1 MLKSLA
7 GFWDFLG
14 GPVVRTQRFQGL
26 GSIPGWGLKDPTSH
40 VAQEKKKKICPGSKS
55 SFSLSLIFNY
65 HISQLAI
72 QLSFVRL
79 WSVGPGAFCEHLL
92 SFLLQQF

>member
-1 MLKSLA
+1 M
-7 GFWDFLG
+7 
-14 GPVVRTQRFQGL
+14 VRTQCFQGL

-65 HISQLAI
+65 HISKLAI

>member
-40 VAQEKKKKICPGSKS
+40 VAQEKKKKFAPVQSLHS
-55 SFSLSLIFNY
+55 PSPSFSTTT
-65 HISQLAI
+65 
-72 QLSFVRL
+72 
-79 WSVGPGAFCEHLL
+79 
-92 SFLLQQF
+92 

>member
-40 VAQEKKKKICPGSKS
+40 VAQEKKKKNLPRFKVFILPLPH
-55 SFSLSLIFNY
+55 F
-65 HISQLAI
+65 QLPHKQACNPA
-72 QLSFVRL
+72 QFCQTLVS
-79 WSVGPGAFCEHLL
+79 WSWRIL
-92 SFLLQQF
+92 

>member
-1 MLKSLA
+1 M
-7 GFWDFLG
+7 
-14 GPVVRTQRFQGL
+14 VRTQCFQGL
-26 GSIPGWGLKDPTSH
+26 GSIPGWGLKDPASH
-40 VAQEKKKKICPGSKS
+40 VAQKKKKKKIASSKS

-65 HISQLAI
+65 HTSKLAI

-92 SFLLQQF
+92 LFLLQQF